1 MCCEVKRHC
10 NATTLFANEAI
21 GPKELAGCCIRR
33 AHSADGSFVFF
44 VVREAPYAYQ
54 SLLSLGSFWLL
65 PQRTRTIK
73 NLSTGGQ

>member
-10 NATTLFANEAI
+10 NATTLFTNEAI

-33 AHSADGSFVFF
+33 AHSADGSFVLF

-54 SLLSLGSFWLL
+54 S
-65 PQRTRTIK
+65 
-73 NLSTGGQ
+73 